1 MSSFAGTGNLVR
13 LALRLDRVRLTI
25 WVVAIAGLTYSTAS
39 AFRELYP
46 TVQSRTAFSATL
58 ANTPALVA
66 LTGPPFDLRTI
77 GGLTAWRIGGFGSV
91 LLALL
96 GAFTVVRHT
105 RAEEENGRVELIG
118 AGSVGRYAPL
128 SAALVVA
135 FGACLVV
142 GLSIAVS
149 LISLG
154 ETAAGAMAMGLGFA
168 GSGWMFASLAALASQ
183 LTASARVANGI
194 VGGLL
199 GLAFAFRA
207 IGDSA
212 SEGGP
217 KWLSWLSPIGWIQQ
231 IRPFAGERWW
241 VFGLIACVGGLS
253 ACGAYL
259 LAARRDMGAGLFPER
274 PGPGSAS
281 PSLSSPLALAW
292 RIDKGPLAS
301 WTVGLGFMGAAFGTI
316 AESIGSLLDDNP
328 QLKEI
333 FEAMGGPQN
342 LTDAFFASVMGV
354 VGLLGGAYAVET
366 TLRLRAEEVRF
377 RAEVVLATRA
387 TRTQWALS
395 HLAIAAAGSTV
406 ILLVAGL
413 ATGVVHGLATGD
425 VAGPVAKLFAAGIVQ
440 LPAILVLVGVTVV
453 LFGFAPRW
461 SLAAWAALAVF
472 FVIAQL
478 GPLLQLDQWVLDLS
492 PYNHVPQIPG
502 EEFRLNPVLV
512 LMAVAAGLIGGG
524 LIGFRRRD
532 IG

>member
-1 MSSFAGTGNLVR
+1 MSSFAATGNLVR

-135 FGACLVV
+135 LGACLVV

-149 LISLG
+149 LVSLG

-194 VGGLL
+194 IGGLL
-199 GLAFAFRA
+199 GLAFALRA

-231 IRPFAGERWW
+231 VRPFAGERWW
-241 VFGLIACVGGLS
+241 V
-253 ACGAYL
+253 
-259 LAARRDMGAGLFPER
+259 
-274 PGPGSAS
+274 
-281 PSLSSPLALAW
+281 
-292 RIDKGPLAS
+292 
-301 WTVGLGFMGAAFGTI
+301 
-316 AESIGSLLDDNP
+316 
-328 QLKEI
+328 
-333 FEAMGGPQN
+333 
-342 LTDAFFASVMGV
+342 
-354 VGLLGGAYAVET
+354 YAVET
-366 TLRLRAEEVRF
+366 TLSLRAEEVRF

-387 TRTQWALS
+387 TRTQRALS

-406 ILLVAGL
+406 ILVVAGL

-425 VAGPVAKLFAAGIVQ
+425 VTGPVAKLFAAGIVQ

-512 LMAVAAGLIGGG
+512 LMAVAAGLTGGG
-524 LIGFRRRD
+524 LIGLRRRD